1 MPQITRLITAS
12 VKAASQRPL
21 AATVSLKGGN
31 YVGNGDFK
39 YGNALFGSNTSVLN
53 EPGLKIQQVSDGPGS
68 SNAYVLRMTPSTST
82 IANYVGENTYMVC
95 GNTTFETKAWIR
107 CSSNF
112 NGNKALLQ
120 TSFFDSN
127 KIEVGASKPSFPTKC
142 DNSWQEVKTSYDSK
156 GKSICSF
163 KVVVATDLK
172 HTKGTSILQKYLL
185 DRNL

>member
-1 MPQITRLITAS
+1 
-12 VKAASQRPL
+12 
-21 AATVSLKGGN
+21 
-31 YVGNGDFK
+31 
-39 YGNALFGSNTSVLN
+39 
-53 EPGLKIQQVSDGPGS
+53 
-68 SNAYVLRMTPSTST
+68 
-82 IANYVGENTYMVC
+82 MVC

-127 KIEVGASKPSFPTKC
+127 KIEVGASNPSFPTKC

-172 HTKGTSILQKYLL
+172 HTKGYVDITKISVRPQSLSSTADVQDLRTNAPVFSDTHTYRYAYVPSVLRQGKILPLPSISGDVGGEVFELH
-185 DRNL
+185 